1 MQAREHINMWT
12 RIQGVREKT
21 LIHSIELKES
31 RYSYGKQHGKSM
43 VRTTQV
49 CASVYPMNV

>member
-12 RIQGVREKT
+12 RVQGVREKT